1 VSPSLKSAKLYNPG
15 EKMETARFADGPQAQ
30 IAKANSGTKRQRS
43 RGAMVVD
50 AYLKNRILTQIASA
64 ISQLLEIS

>member
-1 VSPSLKSAKLYNPG
+1 
-15 EKMETARFADGPQAQ
+15 METARFADGPQAQ